1 MYSSFTALIT
11 ALLGIAVGISAQQL
25 DPIKNMCTRFDH
37 QCEPP
42 FLSIWF
48 QESDDPNSHKQ
59 YSRITQ
65 FILME
70 AYKLSGTWTAKV
82 ISRGALLSDIVS
94 FFFLPTSYSLN
105 EACR

>member
-1 MYSSFTALIT
+1 MYSSFTAFVT

-37 QCEPP
+37 QCEP

-48 QESDDPNSHKQ
+48 QECDDPNSAKQ

-65 FILME
+65 FILMG
-70 AYKLSGTWTAKV
+70 AYKLSGTRTAKA
-82 ISRGALLSDIVS
+82 ISRGTLLLDIVS
-94 FFFLPTSYSLN
+94 SSFLPTSYSLN
-105 EACR
+105 EAYR